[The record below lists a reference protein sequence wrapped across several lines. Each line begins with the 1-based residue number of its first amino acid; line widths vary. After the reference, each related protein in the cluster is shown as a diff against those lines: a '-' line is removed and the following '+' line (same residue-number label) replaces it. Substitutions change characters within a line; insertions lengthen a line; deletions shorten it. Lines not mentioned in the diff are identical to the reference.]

1 MNSGTRTYRQTT
13 RARATRQTTE
23 RVLQAAHDLFLRL
36 PFDQVTFNA
45 VATEAGVGVQTVIRR
60 FGTKDG
66 LARAVGDWVAPQV
79 AANLGEPVSGDPAQV
94 AGAFA
99 RHYERWALL
108 TERTLHQQD
117 ASPVLAEQAEGGRRA
132 HRAWVA
138 AAFAPRLGALG
149 PDARRQTLARL
160 VAVTGVELWLVLRRD
175 EGLEH
180 DEACAALTDLMRAVL
195 PPAP

>member
-1 MNSGTRTYRQTT
+1 
-13 RARATRQTTE
+13 
-23 RVLQAAHDLFLRL
+23 
-36 PFDQVTFNA
+36 
-45 VATEAGVGVQTVIRR
+45 VIRR

-66 LARAVGDWVAPQV
+66 LARAVGEWVAPQV
-79 AANLGEPVSGDPAQV
+79 AANLGDPVSGDPAQV

-180 DEACAALTDLMRAVL
+180 DDACAALTDLIRAVL